1 MSRAY
6 GGVKLGSC
14 NQVVPN
20 TRVQVRD
27 TETDQALGA
36 GEVGEL
42 VITGPQVMLGYR
54 NNQQANRQ
62 TFDDAGW
69 MRTGDIGYY
78 DTEGF
83 VYIVDRMKELI
94 KVKGLQERPD
104 CSSLSTLL
112 IILITVALQ
121 VAPAELEDVLRGLSG
136 VEDVA
141 VIGVPSSREGE
152 GELPRAYIVRSHP
165 ALTEV
170 TVHQY
175 MRDQVAPHKQ
185 LAGGVQFVEEIPKSA
200 AGKILRKDLKAKHGE
215 ETV

>member
-1 MSRAY
+1 MLSAFSAALLLRPTLVPRQAGKRLGTQAGRRA
-6 GGVKLGSC
+6 GGHSGS
-14 NQVVPN
+14 
-20 TRVQVRD
+20 
-27 TETDQALGA
+27 QACK
-36 GEVGEL
+36 
-42 VITGPQVMLGYR
+42 
-54 NNQQANRQ
+54 QANRQ

-104 CSSLSTLL
+104 CSSLSTFL